1 VKDADK
7 PAAVVLARRLLA
19 LGFEI
24 AATSGT
30 MKYLTEQGIAA
41 TRMNKVLEGR
51 PHSVDA
57 LKSGEIQLVINT
69 SEGAQSIADSF
80 SIRRES
86 LTSNIPNY
94 TTMTGAAAAISAI
107 EARQRDAE
115 SGGLEVA
122 PLQSYSQVSA

>member
-1 VKDADK
+1 
-7 PAAVVLARRLLA
+7 
-19 LGFEI
+19 
-24 AATSGT
+24 
-30 MKYLTEQGIAA
+30 
-41 TRMNKVLEGR
+41 MNKVLEGR

-69 SEGAQSIADSF
+69 AEGAQSIADSF

-107 EARQRDAE
+107 EARQMDAE